1 MTLSKL
7 AKLANVSVS
16 VVSKAFSGRDDI
28 SEHMREHVFEV
39 AKKHGC
45 FQQFYHARYDKPV
58 IAVIIPEAISKYY
71 IRYIQKLKEEIELNG
86 YTMLLSISNFDP
98 ELIKELTNYYVVH
111 SKVDGLIVIDENFSP
126 SFNPADFKTAIV
138 TISSNKY
145 SFSGTHIVKS
155 NVNGIHDAISYL
167 YENGHK
173 NIGFIGEFLTE
184 NKQKAIEKELSNF
197 NLNIIKDWFFS
208 SSLRFEEAGKK
219 GIETIY
225 SKKGEKPT
233 AIIGAY
239 GYITQGILSKLKE
252 LNISVPNDVSVI
264 SLNNEPSPISSE
276 MDVSFVSSN
285 IDNLCTMAIE
295 ILNEKMGVDNPNNT
309 ANIIDVDY
317 SFYMGNTI
325 SKAKK

>member
-28 SEHMREHVFEV
+28 SEHMREHVFKV
-39 AKKHGC
+39 AKEHGC

-71 IRYIQKLKEEIELNG
+71 IRYIQKLKEDIELNG

-98 ELIKELTNYYVVH
+98 ELIKELANYYVVH
-111 SKVDGLIVIDENFSP
+111 SKVDGLIVIDENFNP
-126 SFNPADFKTAIV
+126 SFNPTDFNTAIV

-145 SFSGTHIVKS
+145 SFPGTHIVKS
-155 NVNGIHDAISYL
+155 NLKGIHYAVSYL

-173 NIGFIGEFLTE
+173 RIGFIGEFLTE
-184 NKQKAIEKELSNF
+184 NKQKAIENELSNLGLEV
-197 NLNIIKDWFFS
+197 NKNWIYS
-208 SSLRFEEAGKK
+208 SALRFEEAGKK
-219 GIETIY
+219 GVETIF
-225 SKKGEKPT
+225 SKNGEKPT

-252 LNISVPNDVSVI
+252 LNISVPSEVSVI
-264 SLNNEPSPISSE
+264 SLNNEPSPISNDLDLSY
-276 MDVSFVSSN
+276 VSSN
-285 IDNLCTMAIE
+285 IDNLCSMAIE
-295 ILNEKMGVDNPNNT
+295 ILNEKIGVDNPNNT

-317 SFYMGNTI
+317 SFYVGNSI
-325 SKAKK
+325 AKVKE